1 LAAEEYVAKPEWG
14 IKQSCESCG
23 ARFYDLGR
31 KPIVCPKCD
40 TELLPRPTKR
50 RAGGRAAAA
59 EDKAEALKATVK
71 KVAADDDE
79 AVDGE
84 AVDDEDGIEDLSVLG
99 RDDEDVAEVIAP
111 AVAPRIE
118 ET

>member
-1 LAAEEYVAKPEWG
+1 MAKPEWG
-14 IKQSCESCG
+14 DKQSCESCG

-40 TELLPRPTKR
+40 TELPPRPTKR
-50 RAGGRAAAA
+50 RAGARAAAA
-59 EDKAEALKATVK
+59 EDKAAALKATVK

-79 AVDGE
+79 
-84 AVDDEDGIEDLSVLG
+84 DDEDGIEDPAVLG
-99 RDDEDVAEVIAP
+99 GDDEDVAEVIAL
-111 AVAPRIE
+111 AVTPRIE